1 MHLTKPHVHH
11 TKVYS
16 PLTQFVTPSSLLEPR
31 SPSAPYAAMAYSCPF
46 HGSIQPYTSPGR
58 YLLTHQRP
66 CRIHCHHRSPAA
78 LSVLVTKENTMQTIY
93 IVTLSHS
100 GHTTR
105 TVVAADDKGHAMAI
119 VMDRERASCIFGWI
133 SARAIA

>member
-1 MHLTKPHVHH
+1 MNL
-11 TKVYS
+11 
-16 PLTQFVTPSSLLEPR
+16 
-31 SPSAPYAAMAYSCPF
+31 
-46 HGSIQPYTSPGR
+46 
-58 YLLTHQRP
+58 
-66 CRIHCHHRSPAA
+66 
-78 LSVLVTKENTMQTIY
+78 Y

-119 VMDRERASCIFGWI
+119 VMDREPTCIFGWI